1 MSAPPAVAAEQM
13 SSGRGIGMVNVA
25 ERLHVLFGDEGRLTV
40 QSRDGHGTLVMLEMP
55 VLDTELPAA
64 GATAVIYAARSNTRS

>member
-1 MSAPPAVAAEQM
+1 MC
-13 SSGRGIGMVNVA
+13 
-25 ERLHVLFGDEGRLTV
+25 LFGDEGRLTV

-64 GATAVIYAARSNTRS
+64 GAAAAIYAARSNTRS